1 MNDRIRKTLS
11 KSEDT
16 NWREV
21 LASTPQSRTRIL
33 NSLDRLIKQ
42 SGIKMKFNIDK
53 CKVLP
58 SGGREQ
64 IHKYKLWK
72 NSLVEPEAIM
82 IPQWG

>member
-1 MNDRIRKTLS
+1 
-11 KSEDT
+11 
-16 NWREV
+16 
-21 LASTPQSRTRIL
+21 
-33 NSLDRLIKQ
+33 
-42 SGIKMKFNIDK
+42 MKFNIDK

-72 NSLVEPEAIM
+72 NSLVESEAIM